1 MRMELRPLRAD
12 EFGSWLERL
21 MAGYAGHMVASG
33 AYSQEIAAAKARRDT
48 ERALPLGFRTPGH
61 LFYRLVAGEQP
72 VGWLWLAVAK
82 PGEDPAMAWIYD
94 IEVEEA
100 YRGRGYGREA
110 MLLAEVEARRHGMT
124 SLGLNVHG
132 GNTVAISLY
141 ESLGYQVTAQQMKKP
156 L

>member
-1 MRMELRPLRAD
+1 MRMELRPMPAD
-12 EFGSWLERL
+12 EFGPWLQRL

-33 AYSQEIAAAKARRDT
+33 AYTPEIASAKARQDT

-72 VGWLWLAVAK
+72 VGWLWLAVASPDK
-82 PGEDPAMAWIYD
+82 DPTMAWIYD
-94 IEVEEA
+94 IEVAEA

-110 MLLAEVEARRHGMT
+110 MLLAEEEARRQGMT

-132 GNTVAISLY
+132 GNTAAISLY